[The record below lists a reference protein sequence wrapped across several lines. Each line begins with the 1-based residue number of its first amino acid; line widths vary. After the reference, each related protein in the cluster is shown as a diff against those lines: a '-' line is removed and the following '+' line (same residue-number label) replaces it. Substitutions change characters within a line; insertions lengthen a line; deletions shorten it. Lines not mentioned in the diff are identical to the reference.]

1 MNRLPWKDMD
11 VQRTSML
18 GLLRAKNIEAVTSF
32 GEKFSLVI
40 GFNRHGFRV
49 IFICAHGYYARV
61 FDTEREAELIATEF
75 ANELEQ
81 FQSKKILNKFGFQRI
96 GENQ

>member
-18 GLLRAKNIEAVTSF
+18 GLLQAKHIDAVTSF

-49 IFICAHGYYARV
+49 LFICTHGYYARI
-61 FDTEREAELIATEF
+61 FDNEREAELVATEF
-75 ANELEQ
+75 AYELEKA
-81 FQSKKILNKFGFQRI
+81 QSKKILDKYGFQRI
-96 GENQ
+96 GDGQ